1 MLLRSLVFS
10 HLCTVC
16 LALLPSGL
24 MLRIRIS
31 SLALNARLA
40 RSAPALEG
48 RGFTQ
53 KHNAHTAST
62 YMLAGHKVTAATAEK
77 RNQRAF
83 FALRAIATA
92 AAQRLEESSSSSAVI
107 IEKSPADLRDY
118 RYLTLENGM
127 HVALVSDKESDSA
140 AACLTLNVGHMQDPA
155 DLAGMHSL
163 RSPIKTCVL
172 Y

>member
-1 MLLRSLVFS
+1 
-10 HLCTVC
+10 
-16 LALLPSGL
+16 
-24 MLRIRIS
+24 MLRRLGHARIS
-31 SLALNARLA
+31 SLAFNARLA
-40 RSAPALEG
+40 RSAPSLEG
-48 RGFTQ
+48 YTQ
-53 KHNAHTAST
+53 KHNAHIVST
-62 YMLAGHKVTAATAEK
+62 SMLAGHKLTAAVIEK
-77 RNQRAF
+77 RNHRAF

-118 RYLTLENGM
+118 RYLILENGM

-163 RSPIKTCVL
+163 RSLIKTCVL

>member
-1 MLLRSLVFS
+1 
-10 HLCTVC
+10 
-16 LALLPSGL
+16 
-24 MLRIRIS
+24 MLRRLGHARIS
-31 SLALNARLA
+31 SLAFNAQLA

-48 RGFTQ
+48 YTQ
-53 KHNAHTAST
+53 KHNAHTVST
-62 YMLAGHKVTAATAEK
+62 SILAGHKLTAAAAEK
-77 RNQRAF
+77 HNQRAF

-92 AAQRLEESSSSSAVI
+92 AAQRLEESSSAVI

-155 DLAGMHSL
+155 DLAGIHSL
-163 RSPIKTCVL
+163 HPLITSYVCSRAC
-172 Y
+172 

>member
-1 MLLRSLVFS
+1 
-10 HLCTVC
+10 
-16 LALLPSGL
+16 
-24 MLRIRIS
+24 MLRRLGHARIS
-31 SLALNARLA
+31 SLA
-40 RSAPALEG
+40 RSAPSLEG
-48 RGFTQ
+48 YTQ
-53 KHNAHTAST
+53 KHNAHIVST
-62 YMLAGHKVTAATAEK
+62 SMLVGHKLTAAVIEK
-77 RNQRAF
+77 RNHRAF

-118 RYLTLENGM
+118 RYLILENGM

-163 RSPIKTCVL
+163 CSLIKTCVL